1 MIEVINLTKRY
12 KDGTVALDNLSFTT
26 NVKNITILGRNGAGK
41 TTLTRILST
50 QLLPT
55 EGTARVEGFDVVKE
69 AKKVRKIIASIPQ
82 EAQPYGMATPY
93 EHLIMYLTARGVSMS
108 EASEIARKTLKEI
121 GLWEVKDKPADYL
134 SGGMKRKIFVAM
146 ALASNA
152 EVILLDEPT
161 VGLDPYSRTEV
172 WSILKESDSK
182 LVLTTH
188 YMEEA
193 EELSDEVVLLHKG
206 RLIAKGS
213 VEDLLSKFKNKVRV
227 EGIGDLTVG
236 KLRIM
241 YVDRDEAVNYVGKY
255 VVKPVT
261 LEDLFIIYSGEGL
274 ED

>member
-1 MIEVINLTKRY
+1 VLETVNLTKRY
-12 KDGTVALDNLSFTT
+12 KDGTMALDHVSFST
-26 NVKNITILGRNGAGK
+26 NAKSISILGRNGAGK

-55 EGTARVEGFDVVKE
+55 EGAALIEGYDVVKD

-82 EAQPYGMATPY
+82 EAHPVGFATPF
-93 EHLIMYLTARGVSMS
+93 EHLLMYLTARGFSLS
-108 EASEIARKTLKEI
+108 EASQLTRKTLKEI
-121 GLWEVKDKPADYL
+121 GLWEVKDKPSDLL

-146 ALASNA
+146 ALASSA

-172 WSILKESDSK
+172 WSVLKESDVK

-206 RLIAKGS
+206 KLIAKGS
-213 VEDLLSKFKNKVRV
+213 VKELLSKFENKVRV
-227 EGIGDLTVG
+227 EGIGDLLVG
-236 KLRIM
+236 KLRIS
-241 YVDRDEAVNYVGKY
+241 YVDREEAVKYLGKY
-255 VVKPVT
+255 IVKPIT
-261 LEDLFIIYSGEGL
+261 LEDLFIIYSGETL

>member
-1 MIEVINLTKRY
+1 MLKTVNLTKRY
-12 KDGTVALDNLSFTT
+12 NDGTTALDHVSFST
-26 NVKNITILGRNGAGK
+26 NAKSISILGRNGAGK

-55 EGTARVEGFDVVKE
+55 EGTALIEGYDVVKD

-82 EAQPYGMATPY
+82 EAHPVGFATPL
-93 EHLIMYLTARGVSMS
+93 EHLLMYLTARGFSLS
-108 EASEIARKTLKEI
+108 EASQIARKTLKEI
-121 GLWEVKDKPADYL
+121 GLWEVKDKPSDLL

-146 ALASNA
+146 ALASSA

-172 WSILKESDSK
+172 WSVLKESDVK

-206 RLIAKGS
+206 KLIAKGS
-213 VEDLLSKFKNKVRV
+213 VKELLSKFENKVRV
-227 EGIGDLTVG
+227 EGIGDLLVG
-236 KLRIM
+236 KLRIS
-241 YVDRDEAVNYVGKY
+241 YVDREEAVKYLGKY
-255 VVKPVT
+255 IVRPIT
-261 LEDLFIIYSGEGL
+261 LEDLFIIYSGETL